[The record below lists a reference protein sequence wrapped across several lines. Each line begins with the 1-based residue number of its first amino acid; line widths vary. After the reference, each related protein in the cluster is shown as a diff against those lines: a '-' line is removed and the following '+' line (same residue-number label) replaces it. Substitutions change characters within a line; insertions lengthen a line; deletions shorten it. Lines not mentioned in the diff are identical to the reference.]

1 MHAKPDLRV
10 FLKWMI
16 ARSGSV
22 ITDVIRLGC
31 LLMKRLFRP
40 RFGLRFLL
48 LVLLFL
54 SVGLGYLARLDYEGR
69 QRLSAVNTLRGYGA
83 IVLEQRQEGDIHTG
97 SLTIYSGAA
106 PPWDVEFSSVKPY
119 EHYEDGFLRFLIGD
133 AVFAEHTILIL
144 HRDVSATAEEL
155 QIQIS
160 KLPKLETIRINQDEI
175 GRPLINEL
183 ESRNPDI
190 EFRINSIGIHPQA
203 NMPEDYAE

>member
-1 MHAKPDLRV
+1 
-10 FLKWMI
+10 
-16 ARSGSV
+16 
-22 ITDVIRLGC
+22 
-31 LLMKRLFRP
+31 MKRLFRP

-54 SVGLGYLARLDYEGR
+54 SVGLGYLRSHRSRTTTRGRYTHWFADNVQWRCPAR
-69 QRLSAVNTLRGYGA
+69 
-83 IVLEQRQEGDIHTG
+83 
-97 SLTIYSGAA
+97 
-106 PPWDVEFSSVKPY
+106 DVEFSSVKPY

-144 HRDVSATAEEL
+144 HRDVSATAKEL

-160 KLPKLETIRINQDEI
+160 KLPKLETIHINQDEI

-190 EFRINSIGIHPQA
+190 EF
-203 NMPEDYAE
+203 